1 MRISVR
7 ALVNGSDDRKNSRSI
22 RPSAGS
28 RVQRCSA
35 EFPGEMIS
43 TKKIE
48 ENIFG
53 YRERR
58 QKLESINAET
68 AARRVLEILPI
79 LM

>member
-1 MRISVR
+1 
-7 ALVNGSDDRKNSRSI
+7 
-22 RPSAGS
+22 
-28 RVQRCSA
+28 
-35 EFPGEMIS
+35 MIS